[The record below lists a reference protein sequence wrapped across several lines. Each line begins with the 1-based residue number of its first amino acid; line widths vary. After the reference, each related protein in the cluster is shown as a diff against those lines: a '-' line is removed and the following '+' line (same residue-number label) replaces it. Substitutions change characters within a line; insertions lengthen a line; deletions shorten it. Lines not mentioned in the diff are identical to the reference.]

1 MAPERIV
8 QIGGLAVASVAVTAI
23 AFALAASVLS
33 DSLALL
39 VAGVAAIALVGAA
52 AAHAVRRDAGRL
64 QTSEEWQ
71 RKLRGEL
78 MSQGA
83 FLDEVVGSLAAMTS
97 SRDAA
102 HVLTQTAEQAH
113 RLLRP
118 DATVILVPSADGRG
132 LRPAVARGI
141 ALGPI
146 ASIVVDPAS
155 AGSLVAEAAASRT
168 PAAGPVNPGGDAL
181 CRHLRPV
188 AALAAPLVVLD
199 ELHALL
205 VMFRLQGDA
214 GFGPAEVAQAVL
226 LADFGASAA
235 ANAQLFQRVESLL
248 AQARMREAERAEL
261 SRRIL
266 SAEQDERRKLSL
278 FLHDGPLQAMSG
290 IAMMLDAVAED
301 TADGSTESAL
311 RVLGTARERQR
322 SVIRSLRELSFAL
335 EPWVLRDQGF
345 VVALRALADE
355 MERGHA
361 VSVELDVE
369 PAGEL
374 PADDQ
379 VFLYQIVRE
388 AVQNAVKHAA
398 PRSVSVTVSGTP
410 AEGFELVVRDD
421 GTGFA
426 VTTTDDGLP
435 HHGMTSMRERAQILG
450 GRLRIDSV
458 PGAGTELRVSL
469 PAHDHA
475 DVA

>member
-1 MAPERIV
+1 M
-8 QIGGLAVASVAVTAI
+8 
-23 AFALAASVLS
+23 
-33 DSLALL
+33 ALL

-78 MSQGA
+78 MSQAA

-146 ASIVVDPAS
+146 AGIVVDPAS

-168 PAAGPVNPGGDAL
+168 PAAGPVNAGGDAL

-311 RVLGTARERQR
+311 RVLEHRPRAPALGDPQPARALLRARAVGAARPGLRRRPARARRRDGARPRRLGRARRRARGRTARRRPGVPVPDRARGRPERRQAR
-322 SVIRSLRELSFAL
+322 
-335 EPWVLRDQGF
+335 
-345 VVALRALADE
+345 RA
-355 MERGHA
+355 A
-361 VSVELDVE
+361 VGVGDRV
-369 PAGEL
+369 
-374 PADDQ
+374 
-379 VFLYQIVRE
+379 
-388 AVQNAVKHAA
+388 
-398 PRSVSVTVSGTP
+398 
-410 AEGFELVVRDD
+410 
-421 GTGFA
+421 
-426 VTTTDDGLP
+426 
-435 HHGMTSMRERAQILG
+435 
-450 GRLRIDSV
+450 GRLRPRASSSSC
-458 PGAGTELRVSL
+458 ATTA
-469 PAHDHA
+469 PASP
-475 DVA
+475 